1 MTWKEGTRI
10 TPQRLPAAR
19 DSIIRQMQQT
29 ITTAYANIASAQML
43 QSYQQ
48 DVQHLKTAP
57 LWWVSHD
64 MFLLALDAAESHT
77 EPREQTAPTPTGFI
91 YVDGQL
97 PSFTERGVIFPHVC
111 AISWI
116 SEPNAKVGVQFY
128 TNQIDP
134 GWNSPLMPFEPEPEY
149 IASPGFQ
156 RLKLLAVRLLKA
168 IWALSAIPTITDVS
182 HTRQTKTDKPVREH
196 NTSKPNNVTIVMLR
210 QTSQTPED
218 TIDPNTRKPYTH
230 RFIVRGFYRNQ
241 AYGKNRSLRRRQ
253 WIPPFVKGPA
263 DKPLIL
269 KDTVHVWS
277 R

>member
-64 MFLLALDAAESHT
+64 MFLLSLDAAESHT
-77 EPREQTAPTPTGFI
+77 EPREQTAPTSTGFI

-149 IASPGFQ
+149 IAKVQAFNDSNS
-156 RLKLLAVRLLKA
+156 LLYA
-168 IWALSAIPTITDVS
+168 S
-182 HTRQTKTDKPVREH
+182 
-196 NTSKPNNVTIVMLR
+196 SKPYGHSAQSPPSPTYLTR
-210 QTSQTPED
+210 AKPKQTSQYEN
-218 TIDPNTRKPYTH
+218 TIPVSPIT
-230 RFIVRGFYRNQ
+230 
-241 AYGKNRSLRRRQ
+241 S
-253 WIPPFVKGPA
+253 
-263 DKPLIL
+263 PL
-269 KDTVHVWS
+269 
-277 R
+277 